1 MENFSTHACSSIY
14 LKKDA
19 HGVVQYSGKQIMT
32 MKGRTVLLLLLI
44 TYLDVCFSF
53 LCCSRGRKCRICRF
67 PPIRR
72 RNFGFN
78 NRGLFRNQL
87 NQLDRLNQLNQLK
100 QRILLRNLGKT
111 TNRNRNGPRL
121 NLSPEKPK
129 IVPPS
134 PVVKPA
140 ISTILGA
147 TPHQMKL

>member
-1 MENFSTHACSSIY
+1 
-14 LKKDA
+14 
-19 HGVVQYSGKQIMT
+19 MT

-44 TYLDVCFSF
+44 IYLDVCFSF
-53 LCCSRGRKCRICRF
+53 LCCSRGRKCRICKF

-72 RNFGFN
+72 NLGFN

-121 NLSPEKPK
+121 NPSPEKPK
-129 IVPPS
+129 IVPSRPRITG
-134 PVVKPA
+134 
-140 ISTILGA
+140 ISKILGA

>member
-1 MENFSTHACSSIY
+1 
-14 LKKDA
+14 
-19 HGVVQYSGKQIMT
+19 

-44 TYLDVCFSF
+44 IYLDVCFSF
-53 LCCSRGRKCRICRF
+53 LCCSRGRKCRICKF

-72 RNFGFN
+72 RNLGFN

-87 NQLDRLNQLNQLK
+87 NQLDRLNQLK

-121 NLSPEKPK
+121 NPSPEKPK
-129 IVPPS
+129 IVPSRPMI
-134 PVVKPA
+134 KPG
-140 ISTILGA
+140 ISKILGA